1 MLSHSSSQVNRMA
14 ISAAGGE
21 LNIKRIKQNCENY
34 FKILHIIFC
43 KNLCNNTKNLIT
55 HIQYASKAQQY
66 DHTVHIDLQAR
77 IISIIVQFV
86 AVSVTLGQLRHNPI
100 MTISIFVIVR
110 QR

>member
-1 MLSHSSSQVNRMA
+1 M
-14 ISAAGGE
+14 
-21 LNIKRIKQNCENY
+21 
-34 FKILHIIFC
+34 
-43 KNLCNNTKNLIT
+43 
-55 HIQYASKAQQY
+55 SKAQQY

-100 MTISIFVIVR
+100 MKISIFVIVR